1 MKKCRV
7 QSEMTPKHRER
18 WKLEVDIMQRLSHP
32 NVIAAKD
39 VPPEINVM
47 AGELPLL
54 AMEYCSKGDLRK
66 VTNKTELKGFYYQ
79 FDKKNLVRI

>member
-1 MKKCRV
+1 
-7 QSEMTPKHRER
+7 MTPKHRER
-18 WKLEVDIMQRLSHP
+18 WKLEVDIMQRLNHP

-39 VPPEINVM
+39 VPPELNVM

-66 VTNKTELKGFYYQ
+66 VEYITSINSHPLAESLHQVKLHCFEVK
-79 FDKKNLVRI
+79 I